1 MKRPQ
6 GMGSTYPQVG
16 TAGMRD
22 ENSMGTTDGN
32 TPDTNSDSGEMGDM

>member
-1 MKRPQ
+1 
-6 GMGSTYPQVG
+6 
-16 TAGMRD
+16 MRD